1 MDKGLHAGIIFV
13 DLQKTFDTLDYDVL
27 LEKMEC
33 MGFKKP
39 VIKWFKSCLSN
50 RNFFCVA
57 RRSFFGRSLNYMR
70 SSTRFYSG
78 TTLLFN
84 IY

>member
-39 VIKWFKSCLSN
+39 VIKWLKSYLSK
-50 RNFFCVA
+50 RKLFVILDRFFF
-57 RRSFFGRSLNYMR
+57 RRRFDYMW
-70 SSTRFYSG
+70 SSTGFYSG
-78 TTLLFN
+78 TTPLFN
-84 IY
+84 VY

>member
-1 MDKGLHAGIIFV
+1 MDKGLHAGIIFA

-50 RNFFCVA
+50 RNFFV
-57 RRSFFGRSLNYMR
+57 
-70 SSTRFYSG
+70 
-78 TTLLFN
+78 LLEGVFSEEV
-84 IY
+84 